1 MRYKRHLLVNRD
13 FGFWRCPMARP
24 IKGWKITKCIL
35 ALTSTAILTTGCA
48 TATKPNSSVIYKIP
62 ALSNQQQSLPDKS
75 KSQTQYELPLSA
87 QTLFVQVHN
96 IDNVLAMEIG
106 KLPEFQGQ
114 ISDIQVRS
122 LNRFLDLLI
131 ASSPQ
136 DRSNLNKLLEVGKPN
151 FRRYCSPLQSIFWLL
166 EKEDYSQKESPF
178 SYSLKTLINKSWNF
192 SEKNRWDDYQVVT
205 DRLNA
210 PELVDEYEIRRFN
223 YESRPGQPGDSYA
236 IFKHK
241 TGDCKD
247 VTAFTVYCLRK
258 GGYKAMEHKVQ
269 SPRGNPYHMVT
280 LFEADG
286 IDYIM
291 DNGRTNTKGIVP
303 LSKYTPY

>member
-1 MRYKRHLLVNRD
+1 
-13 FGFWRCPMARP
+13 MARP
-24 IKGWKITKCIL
+24 IKGWNITKCIL
-35 ALTSTAILTTGCA
+35 VFTITAILTTGCA
-48 TATKPNSSVIYKIP
+48 TATKPNTSAIYKIP
-62 ALSNQQQSLPDKS
+62 ALNNQQQSLPDKS

-114 ISDIQVRS
+114 ITDLQVRS
-122 LNRFLDLLI
+122 LSRFLDLLI

-136 DRSNLNKLLEVGKPN
+136 EKSNLKKLLEVGKPN

-166 EKEDYSQKESPF
+166 EKEDFNQKESPF
-178 SYSLKTLINKSWNF
+178 SYSLNTLLKKSWNF
-192 SEKNRWDDYQVVT
+192 SETNHWDDYEVVT

-210 PELVDEYEIRRFN
+210 PELVNYYEIRQFN
-223 YESRPGQPGDSYA
+223 YESRPGQSGNSYWL
-236 IFKHK
+236 FKSK

-247 VTAFTVYCLRK
+247 VTAFTVYCLKK
-258 GGYKAMEHKVQ
+258 GGYKALEHKVQ

-280 LFEADG
+280 LFEVDG

-291 DNGRTNTKGIVP
+291 DNGRTDTRGIVP
-303 LSKYTPY
+303 ISKYTPF